1 MQKLI
6 NFDNV
11 TKENVKQGN
20 ANWPQIPDHPY
31 RILIIQGSGSGKTYS
46 LFHLISH
53 QHDIDKIY
61 LIMKDQL
68 LINKWEPTGLKHLN
82 DSKGSVEYSKDIK
95 DVYENIEEHNQ
106 IRKQKAL
113 TVFDDMIANMLSN

>member
-1 MQKLI
+1 
-6 NFDNV
+6 
-11 TKENVKQGN
+11 
-20 ANWPQIPDHPY
+20 
-31 RILIIQGSGSGKTYS
+31 
-46 LFHLISH
+46 
-53 QHDIDKIY
+53 
-61 LIMKDQL
+61 MKDQL
-68 LINKWEPTGLKHLN
+68 LINKWESTGLRHLN